1 MVADNYTSIFQC
13 LNSPSPSHGDRY
25 CLSWF
30 ALRIPSRGHST
41 PQSYKPVLSFSFV
54 VIVLFVF
61 FWFCFFRATIPPLSS
76 GSQAVLVRSSS
87 VRHLSW
93 KQGTNALSWRDGL
106 QRYNFFFT
114 PPNFLTLFSE
124 FLEFLCKMHSLFVLF
139 LAKYHF
145 YLPSYHAVTISPVS
159 RAILHLLQPLTLSF
173 CHHPFFL
180 FFSPIY
186 RQLIVCLSSAHPLLF
201 GSQPTQ
207 PCRKGMAH
215 QFLLL
220 AADVQ
225 TGGLL
230 LPMVDHC
237 AKLFQLTFC
246 LLWR

>member
-1 MVADNYTSIFQC
+1 MVADNYTSIFKC

-61 FWFCFFRATIPPLSS
+61 FWFCFFRATPPPLSG

-145 YLPSYHAVTISPVS
+145 TFPRITLSLSHQFRAPFCTFFHISPSRFVTI
-159 RAILHLLQPLTLSF
+159 R
-173 CHHPFFL
+173 FL
-180 FFSPIY
+180 VFFSSLSSAH
-186 RQLIVCLSSAHPLLF
+186 RLLIVCLSSAHPLLF
-201 GSQPTQ
+201 GSQPTK

-225 TGGLL
+225 TGG
-230 LPMVDHC
+230 
-237 AKLFQLTFC
+237 FC
-246 LLWR
+246 L